1 MNQTIELE
9 EMQRSIA
16 TEKRL
21 SVAST
26 NRETQLSE
34 KSSSAKARLLSPQET
49 PSSNDGLD
57 ARIERANSRRELYL
71 TRKVEKAKKYRSSP
85 INKELF
91 AAASPK
97 HDSEDESVG
106 TQYNIEVCF
115 CGDISTVAI
124 RGHQKHSA
132 SYVSLIKHTIDVG
145 DEEGKNIHH
154 GLSMPLIA
162 ISGVAVVLV
171 AFLSLLKTR

>member
-1 MNQTIELE
+1 MNQAIELE
-9 EMQRSIA
+9 EMQRLIA

-21 SVAST
+21 SVASA
-26 NRETQLSE
+26 NRENQLSE

-57 ARIERANSRRELYL
+57 ARIEQANSRRELYL
-71 TRKVEKAKKYRSSP
+71 TQKVEKAKKYRSSP

-97 HDSEDESVG
+97 QDSEDGFVG
-106 TQYNIEVCF
+106 TQDNVEVCF
-115 CGDISTVAI
+115 YGDISFVEI
-124 RGHQKHSA
+124 RGDQKHSE
-132 SYVSLIKHTIDVG
+132 SHVSLTKHTIDVS

-154 GLSMPLIA
+154 GLSMPLVA

-171 AFLSLLKTR
+171 ALLSLLKTR